1 MQELQSDWCSPTRL
15 QTSPIARFDFPGDR
29 FIPSRSLMDL
39 DQARSLLTNR
49 TTPTRNSNFN
59 DVYRRS
65 LEDKLTLD
73 SDGNPFRM
81 LVFRGSPKSNRKPI
95 RSVDLMRQDEA
106 KELDGSVK
114 NVLPRRMP
122 KGEARVL
129 DAVNIKNDFYSSIM
143 DWGKNSILAVALG
156 SDLFLWNSTNSEVH
170 KLLHVDDQRDFP
182 TSVAWSENAKTLAV
196 GYRRSKLQLWDVE
209 TSKLVRRFE
218 NHKDRI
224 ATVAWNGHVLTS
236 GSRDTSI
243 INHDVRAGSNVAS
256 RLQAHKEEVC
266 GLKWSEGGNVLASG
280 GNENLLYIWN
290 SSKMNSSRFLFR
302 FREHCAAVK
311 ALAWCPYQS
320 EVLASGGGT
329 EDGCIKLWN
338 TKKGTCIK
346 TIETN
351 AQASYRI
358 QSPFCELFVV
368 CGLEWNRHHK
378 EILSAHGYSRGEL
391 IKNQLCIWRY
401 PSMENVGNLN
411 RHRSRILHVSQSPDG
426 LTVVSAVGDETL
438 RFWEIFGPPSIDKI
452 SPLDSLLSLKTS
464 PLR

>member
-129 DAVNIKNDFYSSIM
+129 DAVNIKNDFYSSVM

-280 GNENLLYIWN
+280 GNENLLYIWD

-351 AQASYRI
+351 AQ
-358 QSPFCELFVV
+358 V

>member
-15 QTSPIARFDFPGDR
+15 QTSPIAQFDFPGDR

-49 TTPTRNSNFN
+49 TTPTRSSNFN

-106 KELDGSVK
+106 KELDSSVK
-114 NVLPRRMP
+114 NVQPRRLP

-129 DAVNIKNDFYSSIM
+129 DAVNIKNDFYSSVM

-156 SDLFLWNSTNSEVH
+156 SDLFLWNSTNREVH
-170 KLLHVDDQRDFP
+170 KLLHVDDPSDFP

-196 GYRRSKLQLWDVE
+196 GYRRSKLQLWDAE

-280 GNENLLYIWN
+280 GNDNLLYIWD

-302 FREHCAAVK
+302 FREHSAAVK

-320 EVLASGGGT
+320 E
-329 EDGCIKLWN
+329 
-338 TKKGTCIK
+338 
-346 TIETN
+346 
-351 AQASYRI
+351 
-358 QSPFCELFVV
+358 V

-378 EILSAHGYSRGEL
+378 EILSAHGYSRSEL

-401 PSMENVGNLN
+401 PSMANVGNLN
-411 RHRSRILHVSQSPDG
+411 RHTSRILHVSQSPDG
-426 LTVVSAVGDETL
+426 LTVVSAGGDETL

-452 SPLDSLLSLKTS
+452 SPLDGLLSLKTS